1 MELLLGLSVFALGF
15 ICAYVTTSMG
25 MGYGTILT
33 PILLILAFETHEVIH
48 AVLLSQAIIC
58 LPATLFH
65 WRLGNIRLGAKNGD
79 AKLIVSVIVAG
90 GIAIALA
97 SFIVAE
103 LPQEV
108 LTAYL
113 GIVVL
118 VMGLVLLRMKRFAF
132 SWKLLAGFGVF
143 SVVNKA
149 LTGTGFGPVFTS
161 GELISGKE
169 PRSSIG
175 VSSAVVGPICLF
187 AFLSHTL
194 VERPDDL
201 SLAYV
206 LVVGAL
212 PAAFLGPL
220 QTSRMKEAPAR
231 IVVGLLTLAL
241 GVFILTNELTL
252 PHAVGF
258 VSEPFFWAFVSMF
271 ALIGSSATLV
281 GKRLGYYTQLNV
293 LMVALFGLGRAM
305 LVLPFCE
312 QPCFDLGGWE
322 YLIGGALFVAGLV
335 FMSALLTIDPWPAPD
350 EPVSLVTTGL
360 YSVVRNPVYL
370 GEILW
375 SLGWAVMWH
384 SIIGI
389 ALVPLWWAGMLLHTM
404 LEEEDLERRVGKPY
418 LEYKERVQGR
428 IFPGLPV

>member
-1 MELLLGLSVFALGF
+1 
-15 ICAYVTTSMG
+15 MG

-33 PILLILAFETHEVIH
+33 PVLLILGFGTHDVIH
-48 AVLLSQAIIC
+48 AVLLSQGIVC
-58 LPATLFH
+58 LPAAFFH
-65 WRLGNIRLGAKNGD
+65 WRLGNIDLSARNGD
-79 AKLIVSVIVAG
+79 LKLIVAVVAAG
-90 GIAIALA
+90 AAAVGLA
-97 SFIVAE
+97 SLVVTR
-103 LPQEV
+103 LPRTV

-113 GIVVL
+113 GIVVV
-118 VMGLVLLRMKRFAF
+118 VMGLVLLRMKRFTF
-132 SWKLLAGFGVF
+132 SWKLLSVFGVL

-161 GELISGKE
+161 GQLISVKE
-169 PRSSIG
+169 PRSSVGASVAI
-175 VSSAVVGPICLF
+175 VGPICLF
-187 AFLSHTL
+187 AFLAHTV

-206 LVVGAL
+206 LIAGAL
-212 PAAFLGPL
+212 PAALLGPL

-231 IVVGLLTLAL
+231 VVLGVLTLAL

-293 LMVALFGLGRAM
+293 LMVGLFGLGRAM
-305 LVLPFCE
+305 LVLPICA

-322 YLIGGALFVAGLV
+322 YLIGGALFVLGLV

-350 EPVSLVTTGL
+350 EPVGLVTTGL

-389 ALVPLWWAGMLLHTM
+389 ALVPLWWAGLLLHTM
-404 LEEEDLERRVGKPY
+404 LEEEDLERRVGKDY
-418 LEYKERVQGR
+418 TDYKERVKGR